1 MRLYQNYWMKEIEDA
16 VQKLYVPRLQDP
28 SGAAFDAELLHAPI
42 IVNMA
47 AEEEDTENGSHDEG
61 IGTEVDEVNSPFSRL
76 SLTKGNTKEGQ
87 RDHVRKEGKEERLC
101 ENKKDQVMVDQDK
114 LPEGTRVVK
123 VEMTSQVDFKISR
136 KDDALA
142 AKGETGAQISPDQA
156 AAMDDAESLHD
167 GGGLF

>member
-47 AEEEDTENGSHDEG
+47 AEE
-61 IGTEVDEVNSPFSRL
+61 
-76 SLTKGNTKEGQ
+76 
-87 RDHVRKEGKEERLC
+87 
-101 ENKKDQVMVDQDK
+101 DQVMVDQDK

-123 VEMTSQVDFKISR
+123 VDFKISR

-142 AKGETGAQISPDQA
+142 AKG
-156 AAMDDAESLHD
+156 
-167 GGGLF
+167 